1 MGYHTSTH
9 EVLHDTHGQRI
20 TECADDG
27 GECKAFS
34 QQEKSHNQH
43 DGVDDENKDGG
54 GNAKL
59 SIEEKSDTGS
69 SAGNQTGTRDEQYKA
84 GGIHNVADNDH
95 QQFYHVFCSST
106 HSIHFLTPIIC
117 NFA

>member
-1 MGYHTSTH
+1 MPARFLMLFCLGS
-9 EVLHDTHGQRI
+9 ELV
-20 TECADDG
+20 G
-27 GECKAFS
+27 GKVGKP
-34 QQEKSHNQH
+34 EKSHNQH